1 QVVESLRFQQKRLLR
16 IVSHLLGDYFT
27 QSHFWLA
34 FASLVSP
41 LQSEA
46 STFLE
51 KYAQEEFL
59 EEAIAYDIAQ
69 EEMEADEEAAYE
81 QLALETYLSEVAGT
95 DSEEIASETYVK
107 AALIPRDGESVPIIR
122 FMFNPTEL
130 NMSRDLTLNYMEGA
144 RTLAGLP
151 KISFGY
157 VNPYS
162 IELAGLLF
170 DTYETGEDVIEKYID
185 PIRDAMDFTKF
196 GTTKDFVEV
205 NDDGTVE
212 IEGYAT
218 RGSSLALLSE
228 EAGGLTDSLSSLT
241 TSFTDIVGVDSDWSF
256 SSDDLDIASSP
267 VEEYDDYGEVPMTSK
282 RPPVYY
288 FFWGTR
294 NYMLCFIQKINYKLT
309 MFLPNGTPV
318 RAVVDLSLQEVDM
331 RSASRR
337 YSTPQR
343 MSAG

>member
-1 QVVESLRFQQKRLLR
+1 MGSLSTFLSSQ
-16 IVSHLLGDYFT
+16 IST
-27 QSHFWLA
+27 
-34 FASLVSP
+34 
-41 LQSEA
+41 EA
-46 STFLE
+46 SNFLE

-59 EEAIAYDIAQ
+59 EEAIAYDLEQ
-69 EEMEADEEAAYE
+69 EATEADEEAAYE
-81 QLALETYLSEVAGT
+81 QIALDTYLSDIVGT
-95 DSEEIASETYVK
+95 SSEEISTETYVK
-107 AALIPRDGESVPIIR
+107 AALIPRDGEAVPIIR

-196 GTTKDFVEV
+196 GTSRDFVNV
-205 NDDGTVE
+205 SDDGTVE
-212 IEGYAT
+212 IDGYST
-218 RGSSLALLSE
+218 RGTSVSLLGNTDTVTSAL
-228 EAGGLTDSLSSLT
+228 SL
-241 TSFTDIVGVDSDWSF
+241 VGVDLDEA
-256 SSDDLDIASSP
+256 DIATSP
-267 VEEYDDYGEVPMTSK
+267 TEAYDDYAEVPMTSK

-343 MSAG
+343 MTAS

>member
-1 QVVESLRFQQKRLLR
+1 MGALTSFLSGQ
-16 IVSHLLGDYFT
+16 
-27 QSHFWLA
+27 
-34 FASLVSP
+34 AS
-41 LQSEA
+41 SEA

-59 EEAIAYDIAQ
+59 EEAIAYDLAQ
-69 EEMEADEEAAYE
+69 EETEADEEAAYE
-81 QLALETYLSEVAGT
+81 QLALDTYLSDIVGT
-95 DSEEIASETYVK
+95 SSEEISTETYVK
-107 AALIPRDGESVPIIR
+107 AALIPRDGEAVPIIK

-196 GTTKDFVEV
+196 GTTRDFVNV
-205 NDDGTVE
+205 SDDGTVE

-218 RGSSLALLSE
+218 RGSSVALVSDE
-228 EAGGLTDSLSSLT
+228 ISTLTDSIGS
-241 TSFTDIVGVDSDWSF
+241 IVGEDSDWSF
-256 SSDDLDIASSP
+256 SSDDLDIASAP

-343 MSAG
+343 MTAS

>member
-1 QVVESLRFQQKRLLR
+1 MGSLSSFL
-16 IVSHLLGDYFT
+16 ST
-27 QSHFWLA
+27 QITE
-34 FASLVSP
+34 
-41 LQSEA
+41 EA
-46 STFLE
+46 SNFLE

-59 EEAIAYDIAQ
+59 EEAIAYDLEQ
-69 EEMEADEEAAYE
+69 EEAEAELEEEYE
-81 QLALETYLSEVAGT
+81 ATALNSYLAEMGL
-95 DSEEIASETYVK
+95 DSEEIPSEQYVK
-107 AALIPRDGESVPIIR
+107 AALIPRDGEEVPIIN

-130 NMSRDLTLNYMEGA
+130 NMSRDLALNFMEGA

-196 GTTKDFVEV
+196 GTTKDFVSV

-212 IEGYAT
+212 IDGYST
-218 RGSSLALLSE
+218 RGSSIALLDDSE
-228 EAGGLTDSLSSLT
+228 TITSALSL
-241 TSFTDIVGVDSDWSF
+241 VGVDF
-256 SSDDLDIASSP
+256 DDADIATSP
-267 VEEYDDYGEVPMTSK
+267 VQEYDDYGEVPMTSK

-288 FFWGTR
+288 FFWGNR

-318 RAVVDLSLQEVDM
+318 RAIVDLSLQEVDM

-343 MSAG
+343 MTAS